1 MNDFGSNPQSQMLY
15 AMKIASPDDSMML
28 VLLITN
34 PIKVRNTK
42 AVMATPN
49 KVEDRGEAAAAG

>member
-1 MNDFGSNPQSQMLY
+1 MLY

-28 VLLITN
+28 VLLMTN

-42 AVMATPN
+42 AVMATPS
-49 KVEDRGEAAAAG
+49 KVEDRGEEAAAG